1 MKGPIAIEDAQ
12 HVQELYL
19 ISQDGSSRVLIRRAL
34 IESGDWNNDGIISG
48 DSEKRY
54 TLQMLRLK

>member
-1 MKGPIAIEDAQ
+1 MKGPIAIKDAQ